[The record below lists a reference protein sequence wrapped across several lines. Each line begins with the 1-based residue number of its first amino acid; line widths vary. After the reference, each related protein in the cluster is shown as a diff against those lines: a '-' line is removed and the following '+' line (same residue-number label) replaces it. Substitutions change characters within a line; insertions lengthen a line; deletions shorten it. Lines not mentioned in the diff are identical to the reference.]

1 MRELR
6 LGFRLQPELML
17 FLPGPIWRWEEESGQ
32 RKWWKGNVA
41 GGRKAGSRGNFVT
54 EQGKMKLF

>member
-6 LGFRLQPELML
+6 LGFRRQPELML

-32 RKWWKGNVA
+32 RKWWKGNVV
-41 GGRKAGSRGNFVT
+41 GEGRLVLEGISSLNGEK
-54 EQGKMKLF
+54 

>member
-32 RKWWKGNVA
+32 RKWWKGNVV
-41 GGRKAGSRGNFVT
+41 GEGRLVLEGISSLNREK
-54 EQGKMKLF
+54 